1 MTATAE
7 RTRRI
12 ERALFLIPF
21 LTYAY
26 FYQGSDQSIA
36 ARFDL
41 MRSMLERHRLWIDDY
56 CGYNTADIISVG
68 GHYYSVKAPGTSW
81 TALVPWALITR
92 LLHPL
97 LGRSE
102 PLYWALCTYLTTLLT
117 VGVLIAALAVLVFR
131 FARHL
136 GATDGRAASLGLILA
151 LGTICFPY
159 ATELSGEPVAA
170 ACAFAAFYLAAAFAN
185 EPTVERAFWSGF
197 LAGWAVLNDYPALII
212 AAAIGIYAMFKL
224 PRWCDLWG
232 FAAGA
237 AVTAMMLMAYN
248 RGAFGSPFFMSYQAF
263 KLLRGANAQFPEQ
276 ARGFVGLT
284 YPRLTILWNILI
296 DPQRGLFYCNPV
308 LLLAIPAALHFWRR
322 AEYRAEFVVA
332 TFAFAGMILFNASY
346 GESIVSWGGGT
357 ATGPRQLI
365 AGLPFMVLTLAFL
378 PASYDVLLGTLG
390 VISAAIMLMATA
402 TNPHFPYEFDNPVRD
417 WALQQYLRGD
427 FAGNRDTFFG
437 GGMIA
442 GDSVAF
448 NLGKLAGLPRSLQLF
463 PLGAI
468 WIAGAWWLLRALDL
482 WPRGTVRRIR
492 TAAIAVGISA
502 IFVASL
508 TGGITEPLLLAPAHG
523 LLGRYYLGEQPRQSP
538 RLVRVD
544 RQIDLDDIAAM
555 GALQFPSVTVWTGK
569 LMVPET
575 GMWRFAIDV
584 DDCGWLKIDGRTV
597 ITDPGQVTRPHD
609 EGELRLTA
617 GVHAIEVGERNLA
630 GNAYIKLFW
639 ARDGAAFETVPSA
652 ALIPDRPAAAAR

>member
-1 MTATAE
+1 MTAMAE

-21 LTYAY
+21 ITYAY

-81 TALVPWALITR
+81 TALLPWALITR

-97 LGRSE
+97 LSRNE

-117 VGVLIAALAVLVFR
+117 VGVLISILAVLIFR

-136 GATDGRAASLGLILA
+136 GATDGRAAALGLILA

-170 ACAFAAFYLAAAFAN
+170 ACAFTTFYLAATFAN

-212 AAAIGIYAMFKL
+212 AAAIGIYALFKL
-224 PRWCDLWG
+224 PRWRDVFG
-232 FAAGA
+232 FSVGA

-263 KLLRGANAQFPEQ
+263 KLLPAANAQFPEQ

-284 YPRLTILWNILI
+284 YPRLKILWDVLI
-296 DPQRGLFYCNPV
+296 DPQRGLFYCSPV
-308 LLLAIPAALHFWRR
+308 LLLAIPAVGYFWQRT
-322 AEYRAEFVVA
+322 EHRAEFAVA
-332 TFAFAGMILFNASY
+332 TVAFVGMILFNASY

-378 PASYDVLLGTLG
+378 PASYDCLLGALG
-390 VISAAIMLMATA
+390 VISVAIMLLSTA
-402 TNPHFPYEFDNPVRD
+402 TNPHFPYELDNPVRD

-427 FAGNRDTFFG
+427 FAGNRDAFFG
-437 GGMIA
+437 GGAIVD
-442 GDSVAF
+442 DSVAF
-448 NLGKLAGLPRSLQLF
+448 NLGKLAGLPRPVQLF
-463 PLGAI
+463 PLGAF
-468 WIAGAWWLLRALDL
+468 WIAGAWWLLRSLDL
-482 WPRGTVRRIR
+482 WRRGTARRIR
-492 TAAIAVGISA
+492 TAAIAVGIAA

-508 TGGITEPLLLAPAHG
+508 TGAIAEPVLLAPSHG
-523 LLGRYYLGEQPRQSP
+523 LLGRYYLGEQPGQSAP

-544 RQIDLDDIAAM
+544 RQLNLEDIAAM

-569 LMVPET
+569 LIVPKT

-584 DDCGWLKIDGRTV
+584 DDCGWLTIDGRSV
-597 ITDPGQVTRPHD
+597 IADPGIVTKSHN
-609 EGELRLTA
+609 EGELRLTEGA
-617 GVHAIEVGERNLA
+617 HPIEVGERNLA

-639 ARDGAAFETVPSA
+639 SRDGAPFDLVPSD
-652 ALIPDRPAAAAR
+652 ALIPGRLAAAR